1 MLKTLNPSPA
11 ERLRSRFHDHPLL
24 LTCEQTFRHYMASM
38 ELFDFTVEELFVE
51 VADVLD
57 TIFSDPTCAPKYL
70 QGLWDELKI
79 KMKSNARTTSPQ
91 KDLDMVCGVL
101 FYVVAATLSLHW
113 REYYNTELVSVLR
126 SIVEKRGLFS
136 GKEEQEQIISNLCSH
151 AEGLDKWINE
161 YDDSEVCLSDEIEEA
176 LAAKQPKKKEEKKFI
191 PIGQTFTKSVQITD
205 VQLRIIGQRLSLAKK
220 LDSSCSAENWE
231 KLFSGVDSRFTINW
245 LGHPGELRDLFDMLT
260 KKRDGSN
267 DGYLSPHYGYQK
279 IVQSHFTDKNGEYF
293 TDLRKQKSIEAFK
306 PIIDDCEFFIQNYTE
321 QLTDV
326 MKQII
331 QEHWSELKEFGYV
344 FDTNTYKREGMNIS
358 NRRH

>member
-161 YDDSEVCLSDEIEEA
+161 YDDSEEWLSDEIEEA
-176 LAAKQPKKKEEKKFI
+176 LMVKQPKKKEKAKFT

-205 VQLRIIGQRLSLAKK
+205 VQLRIIGHRLAVAKK
-220 LDSSCSAENWE
+220 LDSSCSAENWK
-231 KLFSGVDSRFTINW
+231 KLFSGVDSMFTINW
-245 LGHPGELRDLFDMLT
+245 LGRPGELRDLFDMLT
-260 KKRDGSN
+260 KERDGSN
-267 DGYLSPHYGYQK
+267 DGYLSPRYGYQK

-344 FDTNTYKREGMNIS
+344 FDTSTYKREGMNIS